1 MKSEEVSMLLVQNK
15 VFLWLY
21 ILFVWGFVWVLL
33 LLLFCFYAQIKS
45 SVVHKHMCLLFFFLF
60 SINQKKKKKRHGKEK
75 KEYICVSVFMWCVCV
90 CFKLKLNEHSKFS
103 NVFWRY
109 QITYLFLESPE
120 QMRDILSLLIRGYRD
135 VSEVKSIDWFCE
147 DMSFIISIHLVAHK
161 LV

>member
-1 MKSEEVSMLLVQNK
+1 M
-15 VFLWLY
+15 FA
-21 ILFVWGFVWVLL
+21 I
-33 LLLFCFYAQIKS
+33 
-45 SVVHKHMCLLFFFLF
+45 FFFVLY
-60 SINQKKKKKRHGKEK
+60 QPKKKKKRHGKEK

>member
-1 MKSEEVSMLLVQNK
+1 MV
-15 VFLWLY
+15 
-21 ILFVWGFVWVLL
+21 
-33 LLLFCFYAQIKS
+33 
-45 SVVHKHMCLLFFFLF
+45 
-60 SINQKKKKKRHGKEK
+60 
-75 KEYICVSVFMWCVCV
+75 CVCV

>member
-1 MKSEEVSMLLVQNK
+1 M
-15 VFLWLY
+15 Y

>member
-45 SVVHKHMCLLFFFLF
+45 SVVHKHMCLLFFFCSL
-60 SINQKKKKKRHGKEK
+60 STKKKKKKAWEREK
-75 KEYICVSVFMWCVCV
+75 GIYLCLCVYVVCVCV